1 MPSVVAMFKRVG
13 YFLLSV
19 EGGWFLKKTKVL
31 CTIGTASMDKDVLK
45 KMYNAGMNGVRINT
59 AYGSLEQYKRIIDNV
74 REVADIPVV
83 MDIKGPEVRIRA
95 AHTRTVKKGETIQ
108 VGFHNEEIC
117 FNHNFYDK
125 IDAGDAINIDNN
137 KIRTYVVEKS
147 HNAVRL
153 HIMSDGVIFDG
164 KGVNIPN
171 KDLMIP
177 TLSEKDIEIVKFTKE
192 QAVEYVALSFARNA
206 QDIKNLNAQLG
217 GFKGGIIAKIEN
229 TEGVEKFE
237 EILEAADGIMVARGD
252 LGIEIAAERVP
263 LVQKSIIIRC
273 NQRAKIVIT
282 ATEMLESMIHNS
294 SPTRAEVSD
303 VANAILDGTDVVML
317 SGETAVGK
325 YPVESVNMMSSI
337 AMVTEEAV
345 KSKVEGGIDQ
355 YFNISDAVS
364 KAIQRLCQSMP
375 IDKVVTLTKSGY
387 TARVIAR
394 FKIKQPIIAV
404 TPEKKMKNQLELLF
418 GVYPVQIDY
427 ESQKDRVGSVA
438 DKLCALDLIG
448 DDDVI
453 LFTAGVRTYAKHA
466 SNLIEIHNVSE
477 LRRFARA
484 CDT

>member
-1 MPSVVAMFKRVG
+1 M
-13 YFLLSV
+13 
-19 EGGWFLKKTKVL
+19 KKTKVL
-31 CTIGTASMDKDVLK
+31 CTIGTASMDKSVLK
-45 KMYNAGMNGVRINT
+45 RMYEAGMNGVRINT
-59 AYGSLEQYKRIIDNV
+59 AYGSLEQYKHIIDNV
-74 REVADIPVV
+74 REVADIPIV
-83 MDIKGPEVRIRA
+83 MDIKGPEVRIR
-95 AHTRTVKKGETIQ
+95 TTQTKTVKKGEAIQ

-125 IDAGDAINIDNN
+125 IEVGDTISIDNN

-147 HNAVRL
+147 HGVVKL
-153 HIMSDGVIFDG
+153 QVMSDGVIFDG

-177 TLSEKDIEIVKFTKE
+177 TLSEKDIEIARFSKE
-192 QAVEYVALSFARNA
+192 QAVEYVALSFTRNA

-229 TEGVEKFE
+229 MEGVEKFE
-237 EILEAADGIMVARGD
+237 EILEAADGIMIARGD

-273 NQRAKIVIT
+273 NQRARIVIT
-282 ATEMLESMIHNS
+282 ATEMLESMISNP

-345 KSKVEGGIDQ
+345 KSKVEGGTDQ
-355 YFNISDAVS
+355 YYNISDAVS

-375 IDKVVTLTKSGY
+375 IDKVITLTRTGY
-387 TARVIAR
+387 TPKVIAR

-404 TPEKKMKNQLELLF
+404 TPDKKLKNQLELLF

-427 ESQKDRVGSVA
+427 EHEKDRVGAVA
-438 DKLCALDLIG
+438 NKLCSMDLIN
-448 DDDVI
+448 DEEIV
-453 LFTAGVRTYAKHA
+453 LFTAGIRTQMKHA
-466 SNLIEIHNVSE
+466 SNLIEIHNVHE
-477 LRRFARA
+477 LKKFASA
-484 CDT
+484 CGT